1 MLIKLNTVK
10 NAFKK
15 INKFLNIPVIAA
27 GGVGDFENMFD
38 LLKTTNISAL
48 AAASIYHFTKK
59 NPLDVKKYLKEKKIP
74 VRL

>member
-1 MLIKLNTVK
+1 MNNVNQIKTNLIFEDYLK
-10 NAFKK
+10 
-15 INKFLNIPVIAA
+15 
-27 GGVGDFENMFD
+27 DFENMFD

-59 NPLDVKKYLKEKKIP
+59 TPLDVKKYLKEKKIP

>member
-1 MLIKLNTVK
+1 MNNVNQIKTNLIFEDYLKD
-10 NAFKK
+10 FK
-15 INKFLNIPVIAA
+15 
-27 GGVGDFENMFD
+27 NMFD

-59 NPLDVKKYLKEKKIP
+59 TPLDVKKYLKEKKIP